1 MRCQDPVDL
10 GKTLLD
16 YDSIRKKRNDLTA
29 DSLDSLLT
37 VAKNYPI
44 KLRDPIPIFVEYQ
57 TVFADREVL
66 IFYLDIYK
74 RDEEYLKIMRD

>member
-10 GKTLLD
+10 AKSILD
-16 YDSIRKKRNDLTA
+16 YDSIGKKRNDITS

-37 VAKNYPI
+37 LGENYSI
-44 KLRDPIPIFVEYQ
+44 KLKDPVPIYVEYN
-57 TVFADREVL
+57 TVYADREKF

-74 RDEEYLKIMRD
+74 RDEEYLKIIHE